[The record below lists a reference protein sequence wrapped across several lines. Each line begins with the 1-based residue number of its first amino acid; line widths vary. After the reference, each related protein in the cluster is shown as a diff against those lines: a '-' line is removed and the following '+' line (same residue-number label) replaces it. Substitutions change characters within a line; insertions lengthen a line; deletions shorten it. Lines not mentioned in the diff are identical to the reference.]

1 MEERALTEML
11 IGAITI
17 RRGECQM
24 FDKVDGFA
32 LLDNRLASD
41 WKIYIDTCSLYRT
54 VEPSM
59 HFWPRFEELLERHNA
74 KFTVTAAAFNEF
86 KKHKHSN
93 DHAMKQRAE
102 ELEKVLVQYS
112 KSNKDLMCVAGSE
125 QDSFHDNVIVSLI
138 KERCLKHSQV
148 YITNDLASAW
158 DVFNV
163 VKNSMSS
170 NRGLKPL
177 VILKVSRGGLHS
189 FEQLGQLTGLSSN
202 EISEYFEIY
211 SSKEYERADEY
222 LKSRADGKTQKRTK
236 SAAQPRHAQGAHGVE
251 PKKQDNHKETNAS
264 LHGCSKSQVTFPVH
278 IPTQFKFHKTGDTL
292 TAYDGRVTFAVE
304 LGGMV
309 GRGGEGRV
317 YEARVNDGSQSPYL
331 AKLYKKTV
339 MTDPS
344 LARQTMEKVEFIVS
358 EGFSNKS
365 MGSQKKLGRSV
376 KFPLMVLSD
385 EAGNFV
391 GYLMKQGRGVT
402 LSELIAD
409 GAVQSEFERKYPRLT
424 KIDLITICLNFLEVV
439 SALHRR
445 NIIVGDLNAK
455 NILVDVDTNFVTLL
469 DADSFQYGDRY
480 PCHVGVREYSS
491 PEFYID
497 HSTGL
502 RTVQN
507 ELFVIARILFETL
520 MLVDNP
526 YNSRCSSGDSV
537 VDMLKG
543 TFRYTH
549 GFLEGSRRE
558 GRQNNSEA
566 PSEDLTIRWGHLSRE
581 LKDAFGN
588 TFHCE
593 GAYWNPSKRLAIS
606 RWIKMLEAY
615 RGRIEESLA
624 SGDGWESNDVFPTTP
639 RAWVISYSCF
649 CGNHGKQ
656 DANVF
661 KRAMMDCGLHLPDE
675 ADDYAHKQCFSCFS
689 RDHHITE
696 TICSECRRPMYAL
709 QNSRYAR
716 PLCFSCRRKRSQQ
729 RAASHASTSSSDIS
743 SDNKIVAAASSW
755 DSACP
760 SSVPGHSATRSTPA
774 AKVSTA
780 QRVNSGKGSSSRISA
795 QQQGGSSRSVTPTI
809 GGVRAG
815 TKGNTSNANNRSS
828 VSKRATPPAAQQVRK
843 KPPTLFERLSEQKK
857 RVLEQGRKW
866 LSGQS

>member
-1 MEERALTEML
+1 MEERVLTEML

-24 FDKVDGFA
+24 LDKVDGFA

-54 VEPSM
+54 VEPGI

-74 KFTVTAAAFNEF
+74 KFTVTAAAFNEL

-93 DHAMKQRAE
+93 DHAMKQREE

-112 KSNKDLMCVAGSE
+112 KSNKDLMCIVGSE

-138 KERCLKHSQV
+138 KDRCLKYSQV

-158 DVFNV
+158 DVFNA
-163 VKNSMSS
+163 VKNSVSS
-170 NRGLKPL
+170 NHGLKPL

-202 EISEYFEIY
+202 EISKYFEIY
-211 SSKEYERADEY
+211 SSKEYERADAY
-222 LKSRADGKTQKRTK
+222 LKSRADGKAQKRTK
-236 SAAQPRHAQGAHGVE
+236 STAKPRRAQGAHGVE
-251 PKKQDNHKETNAS
+251 PKKQDNHEGVNAS
-264 LHGCSKSQVTFPVH
+264 LHGDPKSQITFPVH
-278 IPTQFKFHKTGDTL
+278 VPAQFKFHKTGDTL
-292 TAYDGRVTFAVE
+292 TAHDGRATFSVE
-304 LGGMV
+304 LGGMI
-309 GRGGEGRV
+309 GRGGEGHV
-317 YEARVNDGSQSPYL
+317 YEARVDDGSQSPYL

-339 MTDPS
+339 MGDPP
-344 LARQTMEKVEFIVS
+344 LARQTLEKVEYIVG

-385 EAGNFV
+385 EEGNFV
-391 GYLMKQGRGVT
+391 GYLMKQGHGIK
-402 LSELIAD
+402 LSELVAD
-409 GAVQSEFERKYPRLT
+409 GAIQSEFERKYPRLT

-445 NIIVGDLNAK
+445 KIIVGDLNAN

-480 PCHVGVREYSS
+480 PCHVGVREYTS
-491 PEFYID
+491 PEFFKD
-497 HSTGL
+497 HSTGF

-507 ELFVIARILFETL
+507 ELFVITRILFETL
-520 MLVDNP
+520 ILVDNP
-526 YNSRCSSGDSV
+526 YNSRCSVGDPV
-537 VDMLKG
+537 VDMLNG
-543 TFRYTH
+543 TFRYT
-549 GFLEGSRRE
+549 FSFFEGSRRE

-566 PSEDLTIRWGHLSRE
+566 PSEELTIRWGHLSRE

-593 GAYWNPSKRLAIS
+593 GAYRNPSKRLAIS

-639 RAWVISYSCF
+639 RAWVISYSCS

-661 KRAMMDCGLHLPDE
+661 KRAMMDCGLHLPGE
-675 ADDYAHKQCFSCFS
+675 ADDYARKQCFSCFCC
-689 RDHHITE
+689 DHHITE

-716 PLCFSCRRKRSQQ
+716 PLCFSCRRKRFQQ
-729 RAASHASTSSSDIS
+729 RATSHASTASSDIS
-743 SDNKIVAAASSW
+743 SDNEIVMAASSW
-755 DSACP
+755 DSARP
-760 SSVPGHSATRSTPA
+760 SSVSGHSAARSMSA
-774 AKVSTA
+774 SKGSTG
-780 QRVNSGKGSSSRISA
+780 QRVNSGKGSVSRTST
-795 QQQGGSSRSVTPTI
+795 QQQGGSSRLATPAI
-809 GGVRAG
+809 GGVQAG
-815 TKGNTSNANNRSS
+815 TKGNASNAKIRSS
-828 VSKRATPPAAQQVRK
+828 GSKRAASLATQQVCK
-843 KPPTLFERLSEQKK
+843 KSPTLIERLWQH
-857 RVLEQGRKW
+857 GRKW
-866 LSGQS
+866 FSGQS